1 MVTKEYKIFINGKWS
16 FGTNSGKMIDRINPA
31 TGKIVSRYIE
41 ASDID
46 VNKAVDIGS
55 RTLNLGSWSELSRE
69 KKSLILIKAADQI
82 EENLNE
88 LASIEALET
97 GKLIEDAENDIKNS
111 IKLWRYAASAV
122 RTIYGEYIN
131 SLNRKN
137 SAYTLYCPIGVVA
150 LILPWNF
157 PFIVLSERLPFILA
171 AGCSVVTKPSEY
183 ASGTSLRLCNLLKN
197 AGLPNGVYNVVT
209 GYGNKIGKTLAEH
222 KDISMISF
230 TGSTENGKS
239 VMASASKNLAKVSL
253 ELGGKS
259 PVIVFSDAD
268 LEQAAEGVLSGF
280 TDNAGQCCIATS
292 RLIVQ
297 KSIASYFKKLI
308 ALKIQKIK
316 FKQPLATKDQFD
328 KVKSYIEK
336 ARDLLGDKMIGGEI
350 DEKKQYISPAI
361 IELPDTNHNL
371 YKNEIFGPILVMTR
385 FSNEKN
391 ALEIAN
397 DTNYGLA
404 ASIWTNNLVLAN
416 RIVTKINA
424 GRLWINSKQVNF
436 PELPIGGMKL
446 SGIGREAGLQGILS
460 YSEIKS
466 VIF

>member
-1 MVTKEYKIFINGKWS
+1 MTTKDYKIYINGKWS
-16 FGTNSGKMIDRINPA
+16 FGENSGKMIDRMNPN
-31 TGKIVSRYIE
+31 TGELVSRYVE
-41 ASDID
+41 ASEID
-46 VNKAVDIGS
+46 VENAVDVGL
-55 RTLNLGSWSELSRE
+55 RTLSLGIWSELSRE
-69 KKSLILIKAADQI
+69 KKSLILFKAADEI
-82 EENLNE
+82 ENNSNE
-88 LASIEALET
+88 LAEIEAIET
-97 GKLIEDAENDIKNS
+97 GKLIEDAKDDIKNS
-111 IKLWRYAASAV
+111 IKLWRFAAASV
-122 RTIYGEYIN
+122 RTIYGEHIN
-131 SLNRKN
+131 SLSRKN

-171 AGCSVVTKPSEY
+171 AGCSVVNKPSEY
-183 ASGTSLRLCNLLKN
+183 ASGTSLMLCDILKKS
-197 AGLPNGVYNVVT
+197 GLPDGVYNVLT

-230 TGSTENGKS
+230 TGSTENGRS

-259 PVIVFSDAD
+259 PIIVFSDAD
-268 LEQAAEGVLSGF
+268 LEKAANAVIAGF

-297 KSIASYFKKLI
+297 KSIASDFKDML
-308 ALKIQKIK
+308 ALKLQNLN
-316 FKQPLATKDQFD
+316 FKQSLATNDQFN

-336 ARDLLGDKMIGGEI
+336 ANNLLGEKMIGGKINEG
-350 DEKKQYISPAI
+350 KQYIAPTI
-361 IELPDTNHNL
+361 IELNDTNHSL
-371 YKNEIFGPILVMTR
+371 FKNEIFGPILVMIR
-385 FSNEKN
+385 FTNEKN

-404 ASIWTNNLVLAN
+404 ASIWTNNSALAN